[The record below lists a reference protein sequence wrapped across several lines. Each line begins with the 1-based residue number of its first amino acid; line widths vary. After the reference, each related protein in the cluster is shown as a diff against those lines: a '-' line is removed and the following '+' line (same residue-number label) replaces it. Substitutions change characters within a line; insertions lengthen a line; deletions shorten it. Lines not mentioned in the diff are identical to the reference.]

1 MDSNR
6 KKYCKNDKVP
16 NNELLWTVIRLFT
29 VASEKKSATA
39 QSVSGMI
46 LGKTTFQ
53 KYSFGHFEKF
63 ENLKI
68 FEAIGHASNLVRGG
82 SIRLGNLKFY
92 SFSKW
97 PFAYLR
103 NAICQTI
110 KIEIEWPLPFFS
122 RKAPEI
128 FCII

>member
-1 MDSNR
+1 MDSN
-6 KKYCKNDKVP
+6 KTFYSG
-16 NNELLWTVIRLFT
+16 FG
-29 VASEKKSATA
+29 EKIGNG